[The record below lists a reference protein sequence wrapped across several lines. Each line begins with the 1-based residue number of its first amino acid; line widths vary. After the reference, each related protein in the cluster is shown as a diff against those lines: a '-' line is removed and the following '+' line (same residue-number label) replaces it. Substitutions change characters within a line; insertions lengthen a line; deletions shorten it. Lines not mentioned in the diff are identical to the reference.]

1 MKEVVAVLGASAYA
15 FLFTYVMLALINFI
29 TPVKVSEADEVLGL
43 DESIH
48 GEKAYDEGSL

>member
-1 MKEVVAVLGASAYA
+1 MKELVAVVGASAYA
-15 FLFTYVMLALINFI
+15 FLYTYVMLALINFI